1 MLDPL
6 TLSIG
11 TGLLV
16 CLIFVGYLG
25 LMTGG
30 MVVPGYL
37 ALAMHHPGTV
47 VLTLIDALIVFAF
60 VRLLSKY
67 LIIYGRRRI
76 ALIILIAFLSG
87 VGMRALFSSYYAV
100 ETLGEA
106 FTVIG
111 YIIPGLIALSMDRQ
125 GIIETFTS
133 LLIAG
138 SVVRL
143 VLIILIGHTMVT
155 L

>member
-1 MLDPL
+1 MLTPL
-6 TLSIG
+6 TLAIG
-11 TGLLV
+11 VGLLV
-16 CLIFVGYLG
+16 CLLFVGYLG

-37 ALAMHHPGTV
+37 ALAMHYPGTV
-47 VLTLIDALIVFAF
+47 VLTLIDALIVFGI
-60 VRLLSKY
+60 VRVLSHF

-76 ALIILIAFLSG
+76 ALVILIAFLSG
-87 VGMRALFSSYYAV
+87 VIMRMIFGSYYAV
-100 ETLGEA
+100 ETFGSA

-125 GIIETFTS
+125 GIIETITA
-133 LLIAG
+133 LLIAS

>member
-11 TGLLV
+11 VGLLIG
-16 CLIFVGYLG
+16 LMFVGYLG

-37 ALAMHHPGTV
+37 ALAMHQPGTV
-47 VLTLIDALIVFAF
+47 ILTLADSLVIFLL
-60 VRLLSKY
+60 VRLLSHY
-67 LIIYGRRRI
+67 LIIFGRRRI

-87 VGMRALFSSYYAV
+87 VLLRSVFSSYYAV
-100 ETLGEA
+100 TTFGTA
-106 FTVIG
+106 FSVVG
-111 YIIPGLIALSMDRQ
+111 YIIPGLIALSIDRQ
-125 GIIETFTS
+125 GIIETFTA
-133 LLIAG
+133 LLIA
-138 SVVRL
+138 SAVVRL
-143 VLIILIGHTMVT
+143 VLIILIGNSIIT

>member
-1 MLDPL
+1 MLTPL
-6 TLSIG
+6 TLAIG
-11 TGLLV
+11 VGLLV
-16 CLIFVGYLG
+16 CLLFVGYLG

-47 VLTLIDALIVFAF
+47 VLTLIDALIVFGI
-60 VRLLSKY
+60 VRVLSHF

-76 ALIILIAFLSG
+76 ALVILIAFLSG
-87 VGMRALFSSYYAV
+87 VIMRMIFGSYYAV
-100 ETLGEA
+100 ETFGSA

-125 GIIETFTS
+125 GIIETITA
-133 LLIAG
+133 LLIAS

>member
-1 MLDPL
+1 MLSVL

-11 TGLLV
+11 VGLLV
-16 CLIFVGYLG
+16 CLIFVGYIG

-37 ALAMHHPGTV
+37 ALVMHVPGSV
-47 VLTLIDALIVFAF
+47 VITLVDALLIFLIV
-60 VRLLSKY
+60 RGLSKF

-76 ALIILIAFLSG
+76 ALIMLIAFLSG
-87 VGMRALFSSYYAV
+87 VLLRHLLGSYYAV
-100 ETLGEA
+100 SVFGEA
-106 FTVIG
+106 FTVVG

-125 GIIETFTS
+125 GIVETLCS
-133 LLIAG
+133 LLIA
-138 SVVRL
+138 SAVVRL
-143 VLIILIGHTMVT
+143 ILIILIGHEMSG